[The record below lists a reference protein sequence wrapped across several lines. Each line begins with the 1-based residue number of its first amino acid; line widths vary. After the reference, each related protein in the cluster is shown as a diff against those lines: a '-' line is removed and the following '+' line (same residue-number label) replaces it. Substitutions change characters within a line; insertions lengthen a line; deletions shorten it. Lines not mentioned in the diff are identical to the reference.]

1 MSKKIKLSAEILNSN
16 TVEIAKSAKVL
27 GKDIHIHLVNIAT
40 YIFATKDVTPATR
53 FLVAMQ
59 NNKKVDGG
67 TEKHS
72 IVRDDAIKNWL
83 ETFGLCKWGKNKAGE
98 PAFRLNGA
106 MYDAL
111 IADKQ
116 EAAIHF
122 ATAKKTPWNKLTPA
136 KPYTVFDL
144 DKALAS
150 LLKRAED
157 KAQEVGPNGE
167 KNNVDPEKLA
177 KLKAIAT
184 ELGVAI

>member
-1 MSKKIKLSAEILNSN
+1 LNI
-16 TVEIAKSAKVL
+16 TA
-27 GKDIHIHLVNIAT
+27 

-53 FLVAMQ
+53 FLIAMQ

-106 MYDAL
+106 MYDYF
-111 IADKQ
+111 IENQK
-116 EAAIHF
+116 EWAIHF

-136 KPYTVFDL
+136 KPYAVFDL

-157 KAQEVGPNGE
+157 KAHETGPNGE
-167 KNNVDPEKLA
+167 KNNVDLEKLA

-184 ELGVAI
+184 ELGVTVD